1 MNRSRV
7 KISLIR
13 SLPVTAGTF
22 ILSIVLCAVGT
33 VIDGG
38 LIDPWNIL
46 VIFGMFIVIGV
57 VNFFRMFIDD
67 SKWAR
72 SKPSVIKNFIFAPI
86 YFVIAM
92 VYAVYATGGFYF
104 PVLLGMGLLFL
115 TVFMIMQTVT
125 YFAAK
130 KKTDQMNDA
139 LKIFLKEHEVNEE

>member
-1 MNRSRV
+1 MNHSRV

-13 SLPVTAGTF
+13 SLPVTAGAF

-38 LIDPWNIL
+38 MIDPWYIL
-46 VIFGMFIVIGV
+46 ALFGMFIIIGV

-86 YFVIAM
+86 YFTLAM
-92 VYAVYATGGFYF
+92 AFTVYVTGGIYL
-104 PVLLGMGLLFL
+104 PILIGMGVLFFII
-115 TVFMIMQTVT
+115 FMIMQTIT

-130 KKTDQMNDA
+130 KVTDQMNDA

>member
-7 KISLIR
+7 KFSLFK
-13 SLPVTAGTF
+13 SLPITAGTF
-22 ILSIVLCAVGT
+22 ILSIVLSAVGT
-33 VIDGG
+33 IIDGG

-46 VIFGMFIVIGV
+46 VIFGMFIIIGV
-57 VNFFRMFIDD
+57 VNFFRVFIDD

-86 YFVIAM
+86 YFTLAM
-92 VYAVYATGGFYF
+92 VYAVYATGGVYF

-115 TVFMIMQTVT
+115 AVFMIMQTVT
-125 YFAAK
+125 YFVAK

-139 LKIFLKEHEVNEE
+139 LKIFLKEHEVNEK

>member
-7 KISLIR
+7 KFSLFK
-13 SLPVTAGTF
+13 SLPITAGTF

-33 VIDGG
+33 IIDGG
-38 LIDPWNIL
+38 MIDPWNIL
-46 VIFGMFIVIGV
+46 VIFGMFVMIGV

-86 YFVIAM
+86 YFTLAM
-92 VYAVYATGGFYF
+92 VYAVYATGGVYF

-115 TVFMIMQTVT
+115 AVFRIMQTIT

-130 KKTDQMNDA
+130 KKTDRMNDA